1 MQKKTIAKKEGN
13 KKMSILLV
21 LKALE
26 VGSSPDRPI
35 KQIDLAKMVNDLGGE
50 LNADIW
56 CDRKTVGRHIKLL
69 SAAGYKIVFNKGKGY
84 YLESS
89 NFDLHETE
97 LLKSIIA
104 ESNISDAKKQ
114 ALVRKLINQQHNP
127 TKTSIRKFLRE
138 ETK

>member
-1 MQKKTIAKKEGN
+1 MQIEKYRRSALKQLSKIKDGTVVKTPCTILFVLVMIMLVNNADLKKE
-13 KKMSILLV
+13 
-21 LKALE
+21 
-26 VGSSPDRPI
+26 
-35 KQIDLAKMVNDLGGE
+35 E
-50 LNADIW
+50 LNSFAHKV
-56 CDRKTVGRHIKLL
+56 R
-69 SAAGYKIVFNKGKGY
+69 AIVFNKDNGY

-114 ALVRKLINQQHNP
+114 ALVRKLIKQQHNP
-127 TKTSIRKFLRE
+127 TKTSFRKFLRE

>member
-1 MQKKTIAKKEGN
+1 
-13 KKMSILLV
+13 
-21 LKALE
+21 
-26 VGSSPDRPI
+26 
-35 KQIDLAKMVNDLGGE
+35 MVNDLGGE
-50 LNADIW
+50 LNIDIW

-69 SAAGYKIVFNKGKGY
+69 SAAGYKIVFNKDKGY

-114 ALVRKLINQQHNP
+114 ALVRKLIKQQHNP

-138 ETK
+138 ETKLKKILPNCYSLSTKAALCNRCAKKPLKS